1 MKAIPTNYKGVT
13 YRSRLEAKWARFF
26 TLIGIFD
33 FEYEKVKIQRNG
45 KEYIPDFF
53 LYGFYYD
60 GVLAVEVKPCMP
72 SAQYCDYLMDVT
84 QELECDLIL
93 VIGEP
98 SAFQEGFFIPG
109 KKTLKRTGLAKRN
122 MFQGFRFKECYAC
135 GYFEI
140 VDWGCYTYCGCV
152 EHQSKMQV
160 RPKPI
165 DLIYD
170 CAENAA
176 RTRFDLHNE
185 NI

>member
-1 MKAIPTNYKGVT
+1 MKAIPTNYNGVT
-13 YRSRLEAKWARFF
+13 YKSRLEAKWARFF

-33 FEYEKVKIQRNG
+33 FEYENVKIEHNG
-45 KEYIPDFF
+45 KEYIPDFY
-53 LYGFYYD
+53 LYGFYYV
-60 GVLAVEVKPCMP
+60 GLVAVEVKPCLP

-84 QELECDLIL
+84 QELEADLIL

-98 SAFQEGFFIPG
+98 NAFQKGFFIPG
-109 KKTLKRTGLAKRN
+109 KNTLKKTGLAERK
-122 MFQGFRFKECYAC
+122 MFEGFRFTECNNC
-135 GYFEI
+135 GYFKI
-140 VDWGCYTYCGCV
+140 VDWGCYTYCDCV
-152 EHQSKMQV
+152 CHQNRDLL

-165 DLIYD
+165 GLIYD